1 MAAVGPAM
9 PPPEMRRE
17 GAKVSPMKHG
27 LPLSIAL
34 VIFVA
39 SVSVRAETAVAQA
52 AGAPSQPAR
61 GSAPPAA
68 GSGLAI
74 LNRSC
79 TGCHE
84 AAQVKQAR
92 PAADWPPIIE
102 RMRNNG
108 ASISDGDAKLLL
120 NYLVTNYSS
129 HS

>member
-1 MAAVGPAM
+1 
-9 PPPEMRRE
+9 
-17 GAKVSPMKHG
+17 MKHV
-27 LPLSIAL
+27 LPSSIAL

-39 SVSVRAETAVAQA
+39 SVSVRAETAAAQA
-52 AGAPSQPAR
+52 ASPSSQAAR
-61 GSAPPAA
+61 GSAAPAA

-84 AAQVKQAR
+84 AAQIKQAR
-92 PAADWPPIIE
+92 PAADWQPIIE

-108 ASISDGDAKLLL
+108 ASISDGEAKVLL
-120 NYLVTNYSS
+120 NYLVANYSS